1 MSVNYFLDTNIL
13 VYTFDDSSPE
23 KRDRAREIVRDA
35 LGGGTGAI
43 SSQVVQEFINVATR
57 KFTVPMTASEAALY
71 LQRVLFPLCQ
81 VWTDERGYQDALR
94 LMEITR
100 YAWFDSL
107 ILGAA
112 IRVGATELLSEDFH
126 HGQVVE
132 GVRIRNPFMF

>member
-1 MSVNYFLDTNIL
+1 MRVNCFLDTTIL

-35 LGGGTGAI
+35 LDGGRGAI

-57 KFTVPMTASEAALY
+57 KFVVPMTVSAAALY
-71 LQRVLFPLCQ
+71 LERVLFPLCQ
-81 VWTDERGYQDALR
+81 VWTDERGYLDALR
-94 LMEITR
+94 IMGDTG
-100 YAWFDSL
+100 YSWYDSL

-112 IRVGATELLSEDFH
+112 IRVGAAELLSEDFH

-132 GVRIRNPFMF
+132 GVRIRNPFL